1 MYIRITDKLTEIK
14 RKQIDRQALT
24 VGYISSDEIDTLAS
38 GYGFDPD
45 TVEACKTANPVFRSD
60 VNVQPD
66 YTFTELRIANKT
78 GEDDFVCLYVM
89 KNFFLVVDVLDRDS
103 STKNSFM
110 KALRK
115 YPVAKL
121 CEGRIVCC
129 FIESLLGDGSKIIE
143 AARDRIS
150 DIEEEIVNETA
161 GKDTNTELLKIKKH
175 ILKYQNFYEQILD
188 VSEVLEDN
196 DNDIFEENEI
206 IYLSNLKNKVSR
218 LCGEMASLG
227 SSVDHL
233 QDAYYALLDQRM
245 NRTMN
250 VLTVIT
256 TVFFPLTIIV
266 GWYGMNF
273 LYMPE
278 FKWRYGY
285 IYVILLSVSVV
296 AGLIVLGKRKKWF

>member
-1 MYIRITDKLTEIK
+1 MYIKITDRLTEIDG
-14 RKQIDRQALT
+14 RDVDRSALT
-24 VGYISSDEIDTLAS
+24 VGFIGSGEIDSIAERF
-38 GYGFDPD
+38 GFEQD
-45 TVEACKTANPVFRSD
+45 TVEACRTANPLFRSD

-66 YTFTELRIANKT
+66 YTFTELRIANRT

-89 KNFFLVVDVLDRDS
+89 RNFLLVVDVLDRDS

-115 YPVAKL
+115 YPVGKL
-121 CEGRIVCC
+121 CAGRIVCC
-129 FIESLLGDGSKIIE
+129 FIESLLGDGSRVTE
-143 AARDRIS
+143 TTRDRIS
-150 DIEEEIVNETA
+150 GIEESVADGTA
-161 GKDTNTELLKIKKH
+161 SKDTNTELLGIKKH

-188 VSEVLEDN
+188 ISEILADN
-196 DNDIFEENEI
+196 DNDIFDEDEI

-218 LCGEMASLG
+218 LCGEMDSLG
-227 SSVDHL
+227 NSVDHL

-273 LYMPE
+273 VYMPE
-278 FKWRYGY
+278 FRWKYGY
-285 IYVILLSVSVV
+285 LYVILLSVSVV
-296 AGLIVLGKRKKWF
+296 AGLIILGKRKKWF